1 MESLELRIELNELML
16 QELLW
21 RALVP
26 DGLALMPALNAA
38 LERQYE
44 QVGTPPAGAQV
55 TGISIT
61 TENGRTFAEIT
72 FTQPGGGA

>member
-1 MESLELRIELNELML
+1 MEPLEIRIELNELML

-26 DGLALMPALNAA
+26 NGLALIPTLNAA
-38 LERQYE
+38 LEQQYE
-44 QVGTPPAGAQV
+44 QVGAPPAGAQV
-55 TGISIT
+55 TGISVT

-72 FTQPGGGA
+72 FTK